1 MITLFENSDFI
12 LKSTG
17 HDYDFVGIIENK
29 NNERLTFFFDE
40 DTDVDGVVYEDMTKL
55 LGVYANLETY
65 DEETDKG
72 WDEAQDVAERM
83 DSQYGQIEWLT
94 TRDDGCTGFMSD
106 CKERGWF
113 LALIKAYCPEKL
125 SEISWA

>member
-1 MITLFENSDFI
+1 METLFENNDFI
-12 LKSTG
+12 LCSTG

-29 NNERLTFFFDE
+29 NNKRLTFFFDE

-55 LGVYANLETY
+55 LGVYANLKTY

-113 LALIKAYCPEKL
+113 LALVKAYCPEKL
-125 SEISWA
+125 KEIPWA